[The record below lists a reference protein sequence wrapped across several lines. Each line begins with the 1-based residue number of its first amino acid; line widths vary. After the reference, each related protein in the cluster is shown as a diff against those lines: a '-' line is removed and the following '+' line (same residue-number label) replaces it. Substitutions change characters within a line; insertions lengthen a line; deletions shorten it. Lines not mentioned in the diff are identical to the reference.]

1 MLSLPFEVPALV
13 GLVAK
18 GKQFTTVFVAVNK
31 HYSMKTAVSVSL
43 KSVRTG
49 SFTRSTA
56 ALGRSTHKMYQ
67 DIKGAVKVGGDVLKE
82 FGIPGGRIDVLDNAT
97 KTIYELKTNNPSEIL
112 KGLRQLNSYN
122 ETLGKGYKTVLDLY

>member
-1 MLSLPFEVPALV
+1 
-13 GLVAK
+13 
-18 GKQFTTVFVAVNK
+18 
-31 HYSMKTAVSVSL
+31 MKTAVSVSL

-56 ALGRSTHKMYQ
+56 ALGRSTHNMYQ
-67 DIKGAVKVGGDVLKE
+67 DIKGAAKVGGDVLKE
-82 FGIPGGRIDVLDNAT
+82 FRIPGGRIDVLDNAT